1 MNKQT
6 LKLTTNHLFLI
17 TLAILGTTLS
27 NGAYAETSKGTA
39 AKEYLLE
46 VNGQQAQ
53 QVSLNKQ
60 RKTWEKELL
69 AKIKADEKKVKA
81 VLTDELA
88 KRKALKVSFPAPY

>member
-6 LKLTTNHLFLI
+6 LKQTTNHLLLI
-17 TLAILGTTLS
+17 TLVILGATLS
-27 NGAYAETSKGTA
+27 NGVYAETSKGTA

-46 VNGQQAQ
+46 INGQQAQ

-60 RKTWEKELL
+60 RTTWEKARL
-69 AKIKADEKKVKA
+69 AKIKADEKKAKA